1 MDARRRRAFV
11 EALLAL
17 GGLWLG
23 LVLLAPCLAGI
34 RSFPPADLLLG
45 SMPIAATEPQRDA
58 LRGVRVPHLYDVAF
72 HAVECAHAV
81 RAAFRAGDMPFRNPW
96 FRFGAPLL
104 GNGQSAPFSPFML
117 PVWILPWPQA
127 FAWSAVLRLATLW
140 GGAWIYARLIGL
152 RRFSALFLCVGTIF
166 LPAVLGYF
174 QHPNA
179 NALAAMSLQFAA
191 LEGVVR
197 ANRRSA
203 SLGWAALLALAT
215 ATQLL
220 GGHYQPSFC
229 ISAALLVYAVVRV
242 PARPLSRAAST
253 VGLLVLSQIVGACI
267 AAPAI
272 LPFLESL
279 RGSFTLQWRHD
290 YPPGFAHLPAA
301 TLWHFV
307 DPFAFGDYRYPTT
320 FPWKGALPWPG
331 QQQYVGFATLILA
344 PFGIAA
350 IARGGDRARVA
361 AAWIA
366 VGAFGVAA
374 AYGTP
379 IHDLLARFPL
389 FRENRAERFCLLL
402 QMALVALAGIG
413 LEEWVGRE
421 RSEAVR
427 SRFAGGIAAAC
438 LAVLLAV
445 AIAAAVFE
453 QWGSRPFMVGGAALL
468 TLGAFRAVPRD
479 RVRLLLAAP
488 ALLLA
493 IDVGGVWARYFPCP
507 SAEWF
512 RAALET
518 PSAIAELDAEPE
530 RRLIAADPP
539 QANVLSLWNVAELRA
554 YDFPMSDRHAAF
566 MYHVLE
572 INPDGMDGLPLGT
585 LFSERAVRI
594 LSRTGAPAVL
604 VPESAAHW
612 LDCEMFGE
620 NRSIGEEWAIAWFKN
635 PTPFAAWQPRE
646 AVREVVNDHFPL
658 TWDGMWF
665 DHALPLVR
673 DGMTAEREQ
682 LVVERRI
689 NKDPRTVPA
698 WSAPT
703 TCVAESLDSGNAYR
717 IAVPAEARGRD
728 GWVVVRA
735 SWDGAWRAFDEQGNK
750 LEVAPAQIKFLAVR
764 TRGDE
769 TEIVLRYRP
778 RTFTAALWCCGI
790 GLVGLLAMGAAGLV
804 QSRRERSATTMAR
817 RQSEGGMSV
826 AESTS

>member
-1 MDARRRRAFV
+1 MDARRRHAIV

-17 GGLWLG
+17 GGLWIG
-23 LVLLAPCLAGI
+23 LVLLAPCLAGF

-81 RAAFRAGDMPFRNPW
+81 RAAFRAGDIPFRNPW

-152 RRFSALFLCVGTIF
+152 RRFSALFFSLGTIF

-179 NALAAMSLQFAA
+179 NALAAMPLQFAS

-203 SLGWAALLALAT
+203 RLGWTTLLALAT

-229 ISAALLVYAVVRV
+229 VSVALLLYAVVRV
-242 PARPLSRAAST
+242 PARPFSRTDST
-253 VGLLVLSQIVGACI
+253 VGMLVLSQVVAACI

-272 LPFLESL
+272 LPFLEAL
-279 RGSFTLQWRHD
+279 RGSFTLRWRTD
-290 YPPGFAHLPAA
+290 YPPGFAQLPAA
-301 TLWHFV
+301 TLWHFL

-331 QQQYVGFATLILA
+331 QQQYVGFATLLLA
-344 PFGIAA
+344 PVGSAA
-350 IARGGDRARVA
+350 IVRGGDRARVI

-366 VGAFGVAA
+366 VGAFGAAA

-379 IHDLLARFPL
+379 LHDFLATVPL

-413 LEEWVGRE
+413 LEEWVGRD
-421 RSEAVR
+421 RSGAIR

-445 AIAAAVFE
+445 ATAAAVFD

-507 SAEWF
+507 PADWF
-512 RAALET
+512 RAVTEA
-518 PSAIAELDAEPE
+518 PPAIAELSAEPE

-572 INPDGMDGLPLGT
+572 LNPDGLDGLPLGM
-585 LFSERAVRI
+585 LFHDRTVRI

-604 VPESAAHW
+604 VPEPAAHW
-612 LDCEMFGE
+612 VDGE
-620 NRSIGEEWAIAWFKN
+620 TFDGNRTIGEGWTLAWFKN
-635 PTPFAAWQPRE
+635 PTPFAAWHPRE
-646 AVREVVNDHFPL
+646 AVREVASMDE
-658 TWDGMWF
+658 
-665 DHALPLVR
+665 ALPFVR
-673 DGMTAEREQ
+673 DGMTAVSERI
-682 LVVERRI
+682 VVERPE
-689 NKDPRTVPA
+689 KDEAEVAAEAAPA
-698 WSAPT
+698 DCTADF
-703 TCVAESLDSGNAYR
+703 LDSGNAYR

-728 GWVVVRA
+728 GWIVVRA
-735 SWDGAWRAFDEQGNK
+735 SWDGAWRAFDQEGGR
-750 LEVAPAQIKFLAVR
+750 LEVAPAQVKFLAVR
-764 TRGDE
+764 TRGGE
-769 TEIVLRYRP
+769 SEIVLRYRP

-790 GLVGLLAMGAAGLV
+790 GLVGLLAMGSAGIVL
-804 QSRRERSATTMAR
+804 SRRERSATTMAL
-817 RQSEGGMSV
+817 RQSEGGASV
-826 AESTS
+826 AELPS